1 MFAATRAHADSYH
14 RVHVET
20 GVQSGDPHKLV
31 EMLLE
36 GAIDAIQKARGA
48 LDREDVRTKNE
59 QASKAVR
66 IVEEGLR
73 AALDPV
79 AGGQLAA
86 ELDQLYA
93 YIVRKLTLANL
104 RNNDAAMME
113 CVQLLQPIR
122 DAWSSIRPVVGS
134 GRAQ

>member
-20 GVQSGDPHKLV
+20 GVQSGDTHKLI

-79 AGGQLAA
+79 AGGQLAG